1 MKELYF
7 YHSNNSENQGC
18 NNNPSQKQKYTQSK
32 LYYSKKQL
40 GKYVKMPDFGSFVNS
55 NEQILLIK

>member
-1 MKELYF
+1 MKGLYF
-7 YHSNNSENQGC
+7 HHSNDPETN

-40 GKYVKMPDFGSFVNS
+40 GKYMKLPDFGSFVNL
-55 NEQILLIK
+55 NDQILLIK